1 MNEQMTIRMNEQKI
15 QKLYNSRHKFQGIKM
30 ILDSYSL
37 IQLQLKCLYINI
49 KIVVRTEFQGI
60 SMITMFYFICHNLVN
75 SKTLGQISI
84 FQLFP
89 IKHMLCVCIN

>member
-1 MNEQMTIRMNEQKI
+1 MNEQMTIRMNERKI

-30 ILDSYSL
+30 ISRFLQLDSTPIEVFIHKY
-37 IQLQLKCLYINI
+37 Q
-49 KIVVRTEFQGI
+49 VRTEFQGI

-89 IKHMLCVCIN
+89 IKHMLCVCLN